1 MMSCITQ
8 SDMDKLENQVLQY
21 QIVLFGYRDEYQKR
35 YDASF
40 ISGIGHQ
47 FVGSS
52 AEKSLLLKMRPADEK
67 WNEARK
73 QRDEFKKFEICE
85 DIEKKKARIAQTV
98 ATERIKELEELLK
111 LSGEE
116 LKLSEKEF
124 STAQVKQKTLTD
136 QYIIIIAVI
145 VLIGILFFRRKA

>member
-1 MMSCITQ
+1 ME
-8 SDMDKLENQVLQY
+8 KLEIQVLQHE
-21 QIVLFGYRDEYQKR
+21 IILFGYRDEYLKR

-40 ISGIGHQ
+40 ISGIGHV

-52 AEKSLLLKMRPADEK
+52 EEKSLLLKMRPADEK
-67 WNEARK
+67 WEEAKRR
-73 QRDEFKKFEICE
+73 RDEFKKFEICE

-116 LKLSEKEF
+116 F
-124 STAQVKQKTLTD
+124 STAQVKQKTLTN
-136 QYIIIIAVI
+136 QYIIAIAGI
-145 VLIGILFFRRKA
+145 VLIGILFFKRRA